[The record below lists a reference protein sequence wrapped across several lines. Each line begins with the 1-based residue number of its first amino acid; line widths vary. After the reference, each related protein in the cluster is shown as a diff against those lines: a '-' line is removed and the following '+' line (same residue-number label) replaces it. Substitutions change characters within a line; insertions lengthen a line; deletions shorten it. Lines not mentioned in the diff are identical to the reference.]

1 MSLFKAKMHHIRFL
15 VSVCLSADNRTNGR
29 VRSSVQMEFDTN
41 RRNTES
47 NPTLNLNHNHTTEQY
62 ARSEHASKY
71 IRLLLIQRH
80 TYSSLLRRMTAQK
93 IRKKRKSNKKLKQHS
108 GVGNLCSPYP

>member
-62 ARSEHASKY
+62 ARSEHSSKY
-71 IRLLLIQRH
+71 
-80 TYSSLLRRMTAQK
+80 SSASCLFRDIHIHLYF
-93 IRKKRKSNKKLKQHS
+93 
-108 GVGNLCSPYP
+108 VE